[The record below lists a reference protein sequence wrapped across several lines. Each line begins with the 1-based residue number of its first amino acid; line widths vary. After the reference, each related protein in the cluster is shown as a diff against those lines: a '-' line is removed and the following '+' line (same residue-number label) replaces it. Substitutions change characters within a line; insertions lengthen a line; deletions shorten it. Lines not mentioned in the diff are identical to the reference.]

1 MDVED
6 KVFASILY
14 ESVSG
19 KESVGD
25 LGGTRMAEK
34 WTTWDEARKE
44 LYSSEEIAASD
55 LRVALMVELIKARNE
70 KGSSQK
76 ELEELSGVSQPV
88 IARMERG
95 VTKPQLDTVI
105 KVLASLGKKLVIVPM

>member
-1 MDVED
+1 M
-6 KVFASILY
+6 KQ
-14 ESVSG
+14 
-19 KESVGD
+19 
-25 LGGTRMAEK
+25 
-34 WTTWDEARKE
+34 TTIDEN
-44 LYSSEEIAASD
+44 I
-55 LRVALMVELIKARNE
+55 
-70 KGSSQK
+70 SQK